1 MRNIYI
7 ILLFFIYHTAVA
19 QDSVALVKTVG
30 NLNSALQQKDTAV
43 LKKLLHKKLSY
54 GHSNGWIESRQEVM
68 TDLHN
73 GKLVYN
79 SISQTAPNIVIEGKT
94 AAVRAE
100 ADIDVALDGKQV
112 KLRLHILQVWIW
124 KDKDKEWKLLSR
136 QSTKI

>member
-1 MRNIYI
+1 
-7 ILLFFIYHTAVA
+7 
-19 QDSVALVKTVG
+19 VALVKAVG
-30 NLNSALQQKDTAV
+30 DLNSALQQKDTAV

-54 GHSNGWIESRQEVM
+54 GHSNGWIESRQDVM

-79 SISQTAPNIVIEGKT
+79 SISQSAPNIVIEGKT

-112 KLRLHILQVWIW
+112 KLKLHILQVWVW